1 MLNQVILVGKVI
13 QQYKENDDTMIL
25 LRIKS
30 ATTPSSR
37 GSSDE
42 DYDLVPCRIGP
53 AFKELEKHLILGATL
68 GVKAKIT
75 TYKDSDKLTIDA
87 QKITFISGRGDEDE

>member
-25 LRIKS
+25 LRI
-30 ATTPSSR
+30 ANTPPTTR

-42 DYDLVPCRIGP
+42 ECDLVPCRIGP
-53 AFKELEKHLILGATL
+53 VFKELEKHLILGATL

-87 QKITFISGRGDEDE
+87 QKITFISNRGDEDE

>member
-13 QQYKENDDTMIL
+13 QQYKEKDDTIIL
-25 LRIKS
+25 LRINS
-30 ATTPSSR
+30 TTPNTR
-37 GSSDE
+37 GSSNE

-53 AFKELEKHLILGATL
+53 SFKELEKHLILGATL

-75 TYKDSDKLTIDA
+75 TCKDSDKLTIDA

>member
-13 QQYKENDDTMIL
+13 QQYKEKNDTMIL

-30 ATTPSSR
+30 ATPNTR

-42 DYDLVPCRIGP
+42 DYDLIPCRIGP

>member
-13 QQYKENDDTMIL
+13 QQYKEKDDTIIL

-30 ATTPSSR
+30 ATPSSR
-37 GSSDE
+37 GSGDE
-42 DYDLVPCRIGP
+42 DYDLVPCKIGP

>member
-13 QQYKENDDTMIL
+13 QQYKEKNDTMIL

-30 ATTPSSR
+30 ATPNTR

>member
-13 QQYKENDDTMIL
+13 QQYKEKDDTIIL
-25 LRIKS
+25 LRINS
-30 ATTPSSR
+30 TTPSIR